1 MDNKKSEFS
10 EIVTD
15 MSQFAG
21 ALIGTAVV
29 AGRKLICYIN
39 DLTIVDTLLEPPA
52 DEKQK
57 SKARSNKINAVAD

>member
-1 MDNKKSEFS
+1 MGKRSEFS
-10 EIVTD
+10 EVITD

-21 ALIGTAVV
+21 TLIGTAVV

-39 DLTIVDTLLEPPA
+39 NLTVVDTLLEPPA

-57 SKARSNKINAVAD
+57 SKARSSKINAVAD